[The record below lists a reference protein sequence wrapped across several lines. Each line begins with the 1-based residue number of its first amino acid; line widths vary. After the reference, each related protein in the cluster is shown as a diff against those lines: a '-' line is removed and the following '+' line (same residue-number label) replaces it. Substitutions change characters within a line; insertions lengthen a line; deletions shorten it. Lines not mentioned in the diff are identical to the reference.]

1 MDDQE
6 NQHQQLPDNQNQNQP
21 LGDTGLEALRRERE
35 ARKKLES
42 ELKELRGKAQ
52 AGDILATELQEYK
65 SKLEQQKQES
75 NQTVEQ
81 LKTEIVNREKIIAQ
95 TKIETEFL
103 KTAGEIQLNSKFQNL
118 LLNAHRHEFTVV
130 DGVVKTA
137 DGKTVKEWLQNQRDQ
152 YPELFDAPRVSGSGA
167 GISRNGNGSSK
178 RAIISAD
185 NSRDFLANLD
195 GIIDGSVVT
204 EG

>member
-81 LKTEIVNREKIIAQ
+81 LKTEILNREKIIAQ

-118 LLNAHRHEFTVV
+118 LLNAHKHEFTVV

>member
-130 DGVVKTA
+130 DGVVTA